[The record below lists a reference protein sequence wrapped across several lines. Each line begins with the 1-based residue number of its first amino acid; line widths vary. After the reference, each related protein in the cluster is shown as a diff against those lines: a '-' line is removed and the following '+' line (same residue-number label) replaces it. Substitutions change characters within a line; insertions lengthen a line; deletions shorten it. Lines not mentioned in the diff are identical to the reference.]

1 MGPGALEPTLTSREY
16 VWEKECA
23 ASFHLQVFIFW
34 GGVDSGR
41 GWWGGGCSQ
50 AMSWQVGKRQTWTC
64 LYPRP
69 LRVLRCKGGVW
80 CSSHCHLK
88 PSPAESGCKTSRS
101 IVQLILTKCAT
112 TAVKV
117 CLNGVIRQTRCYVH
131 LQLSYSRY
139 TRSETHYQQTF
150 STELFAVA
158 EWKPALHCF
167 IHNWHHK
174 KQTKQ
179 NALRRFKS
187 KAVLCQCALHTL
199 TLKKNNPN
207 MLTSDNHT

>member
-41 GWWGGGCSQ
+41 GWWGGGRSQ

-80 CSSHCHLK
+80 CSSPCHLK
-88 PSPAESGCKTSRS
+88 PSPAESGCKTSCTV
-101 IVQLILTKCAT
+101 VQLILTKCAPS
-112 TAVKV
+112 AVRV
-117 CLNGVIRQTRCYVH
+117 CLYGVIRQTSSLLCSLAALLQSLHSVRDPLSTH
-131 LQLSYSRY
+131 LQYR
-139 TRSETHYQQTF
+139 TF
-150 STELFAVA
+150 CCDWMKT
-158 EWKPALHCF
+158 C
-167 IHNWHHK
+167 
-174 KQTKQ
+174 
-179 NALRRFKS
+179 
-187 KAVLCQCALHTL
+187 L
-199 TLKKNNPN
+199 TLFHP
-207 MLTSDNHT
+207 